1 MRPEI
6 LGIFVPIIFVV
17 GLFTAISLNIYYK
30 YKARV
35 AHADHPQGAS
45 PAEWYEAEARAKAS
59 VSRTAALRLG
69 AFLTGAGIGT
79 LLGVFIGRTESV
91 WRFFGTFSE
100 WCDMDT
106 QHGMQIT
113 IWLFF
118 VMACAILVGGLCMMA
133 AYFTERAMDGKKQT
147 LNN

>member
-6 LGIFVPIIFVV
+6 LAIFIPIIFVV

-30 YKARV
+30 YRARV
-35 AHADHPQGAS
+35 AHADHPPGAS

-69 AFLTGAGIGT
+69 AFLAGAGIGSV
-79 LLGVFIGRTESV
+79 LGMFIGRAESV
-91 WRFFGTFSE
+91 WQFFGTFFQPVSG
-100 WCDMDT
+100 WHDSY
-106 QHGMQIT
+106 MQIT
-113 IWLFF
+113 LWAFF

-133 AYFTERAMDGKKQT
+133 AYFTERAIDGKKQT